1 VECTITAPTC
11 TTSKEK
17 EGERERERE
26 RKRENNI
33 DIIDIIGKKNHFY
46 GVT

>member
-1 VECTITAPTC
+1 MHDNSPHVYNIER
-11 TTSKEK
+11 ER
-17 EGERERERE
+17 GRERERERE